1 MGLPADDGSRA
12 ETPTVEDD
20 TPSNEND
27 KSEDVDMGYI
37 GCLTPQVDEVASE
50 LILMAIGST
59 GRSYRRE
66 TRAACR
72 RIVSDI

>member
-12 ETPTVEDD
+12 ESPTVEETY

-59 GRSYRRE
+59 GRTSADRFVQP
-66 TRAACR
+66 ADA
-72 RIVSDI
+72 SSP